1 MIIGVAGPNAAGKG
15 EVVGYLAQRGF
26 SGLSLSDILRETL
39 RREGV
44 SETRERMIEV
54 GARLRAEHGP
64 GVLAS
69 RTLEK
74 LRPDHAYAIDSIRHP
89 GEVETLAGSGRRFAL
104 LWVDADPRVRF
115 ERLRE
120 RGRSGDP
127 TRFEAFR
134 ELESRELAS
143 PDSAGQ
149 QLLAVK
155 ALADHAVHNDG
166 SVVALQDQMAAWME
180 QLS

>member
-1 MIIGVAGPNAAGKG
+1 MLIGVTGPNAAGKG
-15 EVVGYLAQRGF
+15 EVTGYLAQQGF
-26 SGLSLSDILRETL
+26 RVLSLSDILRETL

-54 GARLRAEHGP
+54 GARLREEHGP
-64 GVLAS
+64 GVLAIQ
-69 RTLEK
+69 TLEK
-74 LRPDHAYAIDSIRHP
+74 LGPDHDYAIDSIRHP
-89 GEVETLAGSGRRFAL
+89 GEVETLAGGTRRFVL
-104 LWVDADPRVRF
+104 VWVDADPRVRF
-115 ERLRE
+115 ERLRA

-127 TRFEAFR
+127 TRFEVFQ

-155 ALADHAVHNDG
+155 ALAHHVVHNDG
-166 SVVALQDQMAAWME
+166 SVAALQGQVAAWLAG
-180 QLS
+180 LS